1 MSENKRWELLN
12 KNELPRI
19 ESGRHKNKINHEAC
33 VGMTLIFKNKDT
45 NQIYEIKIVE
55 YIKGGKENGKRI
67 DPKFKVEYIYLRET
81 EYEEVI
87 EEVRNCNGL
96 INDAEIGGVI
106 PSLNQWREENGY
118 WIGIT
123 TKGEEFKF
131 STDNKEVEYDILHS
145 TWSISKSYVKTKK
158 LNDKGKNWNLHQAI
172 AYDGDKKIRQ
182 ENSNKGMCVDHINN
196 NSLDNRKENL
206 EIKTKQDNS
215 KNKKT
220 NNRLGLVGLTQRKNG
235 KYYSCFTY
243 NSRQICTIV
252 RESLE
257 EAKIDNLIAQRY
269 LGYIHN
275 SELLHLLD
283 NIDEARIKEVE
294 DLVEGKKKK
303 IDSVLDLGTRKPIYC
318 EELKQIKL
326 SAKEWSEELCL
337 YAQSIVACCK
347 GKRKTTGGYHFR
359 YATEEEIQ
367 QYVII
372 NNITKKDEQKEYEY
386 DYIEKNNLIG
396 IRTFKKDG
404 TENPICWVDK
414 NFGEIR
420 GDKYIVKG
428 RIRENNKYFY
438 YTINR
443 KPNRIHVYIITEG
456 ISLEGYRGY
465 KFHIDHINHNPND
478 NYRNNLEIVTDYSNY
493 YNKEGKGYTY
503 NKEANRY
510 VAQFGSDWKYFNL
523 YIKDIVKC
531 PTVNTMKEAEEIV
544 RRRKDIINK
553 YRFRVK
559 TLEELDEVID
569 FAKEHEL
576 DIDSAYIVWKGLDSL
591 ENVENFL
598 KTINK

>member
-1 MSENKRWELLN
+1 MKLKDDKKWKLLN
-12 KNELPRI
+12 KNELPRF
-19 ESGRHKNKINHEAC
+19 ESGRNKNKINNEAC
-33 VGMTLIFKNKDT
+33 VGITLKFKNINT

-55 YIKGGKENGKRI
+55 YVKGYKENDKKI
-67 DPKFKVEYIYLRET
+67 HPIFKIEYVYFEGT
-81 EYEEVI
+81 EYKEVI
-87 EEVRNCNGL
+87 SKTIECDSL
-96 INDAEIGGVI
+96 INKVKVGGII
-106 PSLNQWREENGY
+106 PSLNQWRKENSY

-131 STDNKEVEYDILHS
+131 NTDNKEVEYDILHS

-318 EELKQIKL
+318 EELK
-326 SAKEWSEELCL
+326 
-337 YAQSIVACCK
+337 
-347 GKRKTTGGYHFR
+347 
-359 YATEEEIQ
+359 
-367 QYVII
+367 
-372 NNITKKDEQKEYEY
+372 
-386 DYIEKNNLIG
+386 
-396 IRTFKKDG
+396 
-404 TENPICWVDK
+404 
-414 NFGEIR
+414 
-420 GDKYIVKG
+420 
-428 RIRENNKYFY
+428 
-438 YTINR
+438 
-443 KPNRIHVYIITEG
+443 
-456 ISLEGYRGY
+456 
-465 KFHIDHINHNPND
+465 
-478 NYRNNLEIVTDYSNY
+478 
-493 YNKEGKGYTY
+493 
-503 NKEANRY
+503 
-510 VAQFGSDWKYFNL
+510 
-523 YIKDIVKC
+523 
-531 PTVNTMKEAEEIV
+531 
-544 RRRKDIINK
+544 
-553 YRFRVK
+553 
-559 TLEELDEVID
+559 
-569 FAKEHEL
+569 
-576 DIDSAYIVWKGLDSL
+576 
-591 ENVENFL
+591 
-598 KTINK
+598 